1 MRPYWSCR
9 LVTGIADDLIELA
22 IISDNP
28 KKTKTILEE
37 F

>member
-9 LVTGIADDLIELA
+9 LVTGIADDLVELA
-22 IISDNP
+22 INSDSP
-28 KKTKTILEE
+28 KKTILEE